1 MKKSI
6 KMQIH
11 LLSNQEQVVKDIS
24 IKTFWEFVSTR
35 LSIQKDNTFKFK
47 DAQSNIFY
55 IRLLACSE
63 AAFKFNF
70 TLRKLK
76 YI

>member
-11 LLSNQEQVVKDIS
+11 LLSNEKQLVNDIS
-24 IKTFWEFVSTR
+24 IKTFWEFISTR

-47 DAQSNIFY
+47 DAQSNF
-55 IRLLACSE
+55 
-63 AAFKFNF
+63 F
-70 TLRKLK
+70 
-76 YI
+76 

>member
-11 LLSNQEQVVKDIS
+11 LLSNQEQLVKDIS

-47 DAQSNIFY
+47 DAQSNF
-55 IRLLACSE
+55 
-63 AAFKFNF
+63 FW
-70 TLRKLK
+70 
-76 YI
+76 